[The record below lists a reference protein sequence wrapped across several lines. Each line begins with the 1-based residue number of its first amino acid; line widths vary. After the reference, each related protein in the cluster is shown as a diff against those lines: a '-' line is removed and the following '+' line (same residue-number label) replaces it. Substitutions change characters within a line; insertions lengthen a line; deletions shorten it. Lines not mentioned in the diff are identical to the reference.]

1 MKKTAAFLKVE
12 QFLEDN
18 DDEQIT
24 VTDLRHKL
32 CQFLQEAGH
41 DREPYAEKHL
51 KQKLEG
57 HFGDTII
64 VTCTCIRGKAN
75 VMTFRSTAVGAWCG
89 GSSSLWFNVSG
100 RALEEAGIMFVFCRC
115 QEI

>member
-1 MKKTAAFLKVE
+1 MRKTAAFLKVA
-12 QFLEDN
+12 QFLEEN

-24 VTDLRHKL
+24 LTDLRHKL
-32 CQFLQEAGH
+32 CQSLQEAGH
-41 DREPYAEKHL
+41 VREPYAETHL
-51 KQKLEG
+51 RQMLEG

-64 VTCTCIRGKAN
+64 VTCIRGKAN

-89 GSSSLWFNVSG
+89 GSSSLWFKVSG
-100 RALEEAGIMFVFCRC
+100 RALEQAGIMFVLCRG